1 MLPPGRFLHRW
12 VFFALTHETGLLRM
26 MRIHTQILC
35 HEKSTLAGR
44 RTCNFPD
51 WQALSS
57 QIAGYIFPFNTPM
70 TTAPSTHP
78 LYPRF
83 LAPRIEEAL
92 ADTPVILISG
102 PRQSGKTTLARQ
114 FAGNRTFLTLDNEP
128 TLQAAL
134 DDPVGLIRSYDA
146 LVIDEI
152 QRAPRLL
159 LAIKQAV
166 DADRRPGRFLLTGS
180 ANLMTLPLVADSLAG
195 RIENQVLLPL
205 SQAELA
211 ATAVKHPVV
220 HDWIDRLFLGE
231 IPYPAPERSNIV
243 DRVLCGGYPEAI
255 ARTTPRRRQ
264 AWAQQY
270 LDMLIKRDIRDLA
283 RLDKLEHLPRL
294 LKMLAQVSG
303 ELCNFSQ
310 LGGQIGLDHKTVGKY
325 LAVFEQM
332 YLLQR
337 VPAWAGTTLGQLVK
351 TPKLQFLDAGLLAAI
366 MEVGNITPI
375 HQRSRFG
382 PLLESFVF
390 GELLKFCTWSE
401 RRYAMSY
408 YRDKSQREVDFV
420 IEDAQGRLV
429 GIELK
434 SAATVDSRD
443 FSGLRHLASLTGDH
457 LVAGIVLYD
466 GELTLPFGP
475 GLWAVPLSTLW
486 QATFS
491 TVSRNV
497 G

>member
-1 MLPPGRFLHRW
+1 M
-12 VFFALTHETGLLRM
+12 
-26 MRIHTQILC
+26 
-35 HEKSTLAGR
+35 
-44 RTCNFPD
+44 
-51 WQALSS
+51 
-57 QIAGYIFPFNTPM
+57 NTP
-70 TTAPSTHP
+70 ASPP
-78 LYPRF
+78 ALYPRF

-92 ADTPVILISG
+92 LDTPVVLISG

-114 FAGNRTFLTLDNEP
+114 LAGNRTFLTLDNEP

-152 QRAPRLL
+152 QRSPRLL

-166 DADRRPGRFLLTGS
+166 DTDRRPGRFLLTGS

-211 ATAVKHPVV
+211 AADLTATDKPGV

-231 IPYPAPERSNIV
+231 IPHPSTDRHETV
-243 DRVLCGGYPEAI
+243 ERVLRGGYPEAI
-255 ARTTPRRRQ
+255 ARATPRRRQ
-264 AWAQQY
+264 AWAQHY

-303 ELCNFSQ
+303 QLCNFSQ
-310 LGGQIGLDHKTVGKY
+310 LGGQVGLDHKTISKY

-337 VPAWAGTTLGQLVK
+337 IPAWAGTALGQLIK
-351 TPKLQFLDAGLLAAI
+351 TPKLQFLDSGLLASLV
-366 MEVGNITPI
+366 EVSDITPI
-375 HQRSRFG
+375 EQRSRFG

-390 GELLKFCTWSE
+390 SELLKFSTWSE

-420 IEDAQGRLV
+420 IEDARGMLI
-429 GIELK
+429 GIEVK
-434 SAATVDSRD
+434 SAATVNSRD

-457 LVAGIVLYD
+457 FVAGLILYD
-466 GELTLPFGP
+466 GDLTLPFGP
-475 GLWAVPLSTLW
+475 SLWAVPLSTLW
-486 QATFS
+486 QATFKLAHH
-491 TVSRNV
+491 
-497 G
+497 GPG

>member
-1 MLPPGRFLHRW
+1 
-12 VFFALTHETGLLRM
+12 
-26 MRIHTQILC
+26 
-35 HEKSTLAGR
+35 
-44 RTCNFPD
+44 
-51 WQALSS
+51 
-57 QIAGYIFPFNTPM
+57 M
-70 TTAPSTHP
+70 TTPPSAPA

-92 ADTPVILISG
+92 ADTPVVLISG

-114 FAGNRTFLTLDNEP
+114 LAGNRTFLTLDNEP

-211 ATAVKHPVV
+211 AVEMPVV

-231 IPYPAPERSNIV
+231 IPHPASKRSDTV
-243 DRVLCGGYPEAI
+243 ERVLRGGYPEAI

-264 AWAQQY
+264 AWAQHY

-294 LKMLAQVSG
+294 LEMLAQVSG
-303 ELCNFSQ
+303 QLCNFTQ

-337 VPAWAGTTLGQLVK
+337 IPAWAGTALGQLVK
-351 TPKLQFLDAGLLAAI
+351 TPKLQFLDSGLLAAL
-366 MEVGNITPI
+366 MEIGDITPI

-390 GELLKFCTWSE
+390 SELLKFCTRSE

-420 IEDAQGRLV
+420 IEDAQGKLI
-429 GIELK
+429 GIEVK
-434 SAATVDSRD
+434 SAATIDSRD
-443 FSGLRHLASLTGDH
+443 FSGLRHLASLTDDH
-457 LVAGIVLYD
+457 FVAGIILYD
-466 GELTLPFGP
+466 GDLTLPFGP
-475 GLWAVPLSTLW
+475 RLWAVPLSTLW
-486 QATFS
+486 QATFR
-491 TVSRNV
+491 TAYH
-497 G
+497 GPG

>member
-1 MLPPGRFLHRW
+1 M
-12 VFFALTHETGLLRM
+12 ATT
-26 MRIHTQILC
+26 
-35 HEKSTLAGR
+35 
-44 RTCNFPD
+44 
-51 WQALSS
+51 
-57 QIAGYIFPFNTPM
+57 TP
-70 TTAPSTHP
+70 APV

-83 LAPRIEEAL
+83 LTPRIEEAL
-92 ADTPVILISG
+92 TDTPVVLIGG

-114 FAGNRTFLTLDNEP
+114 LAGQRAFLTLDNEP

-134 DDPVGLIRSYDA
+134 DDPVGLVRGYDA

-205 SQAELA
+205 SQAELCA
-211 ATAVKHPVV
+211 GEGLVAQ
-220 HDWIDRLFLGE
+220 DWLDRLFGRE
-231 IPYPAPERSNIV
+231 IPHPVSAQSDIV
-243 DRVLCGGYPEAI
+243 ARVLRGGYPEAI
-255 ARTTPRRRQ
+255 ARASPRRRQ
-264 AWAQQY
+264 SWAGNY
-270 LDMLIKRDIRDLA
+270 LEMLIRRDIRDLA
-283 RLDKLEHLPRL
+283 RLDKLEHVPRL

-303 ELCNFSQ
+303 QLCNYSQ

-325 LAVFEQM
+325 LAALEQM

-337 VPAWAGTTLGQLVK
+337 LPAWAGTPLGQLVR
-351 TPKLQFLDAGLLAAI
+351 TPKLQFIDSGLLAALLEI
-366 MEVGNITPI
+366 GDIAPI
-375 HQRSRFG
+375 QRHSRFG

-401 RRYAMSY
+401 RRYTLSY

-420 IEDAQGRLV
+420 IEDAQGEIV
-429 GIELK
+429 GIEVK
-434 SAATVDSRD
+434 SAATVGGSD
-443 FSGLRHLASLTGDH
+443 FVGLRQLATLTGGRFI
-457 LVAGIVLYD
+457 AGLVLYD
-466 GELTLPFGP
+466 GDLPLPFGP

-486 QATFS
+486 RARFKPA
-491 TVSRNV
+491 
-497 G
+497 

>member
-1 MLPPGRFLHRW
+1 MLP
-12 VFFALTHETGLLRM
+12 T
-26 MRIHTQILC
+26 
-35 HEKSTLAGR
+35 
-44 RTCNFPD
+44 
-51 WQALSS
+51 
-57 QIAGYIFPFNTPM
+57 TPSH
-70 TTAPSTHP
+70 AA

-92 ADTPVILISG
+92 ADTPVVLISG

-114 FAGNRTFLTLDNEP
+114 LAGDRTFLTLDNEP

-166 DADRRPGRFLLTGS
+166 DTDRRPGRFLLTGS

-211 ATAVKHPVV
+211 ANETAVAS
-220 HDWIDRLFLGE
+220 DWIDRLFLGE
-231 IPYPAPERSNIV
+231 IPHPSALQSEIV
-243 DRVLCGGYPEAI
+243 ARVLRGGYPEAI

-264 AWAQQY
+264 SWAQQY

-303 ELCNFSQ
+303 QLCNFSQ
-310 LGGQIGLDHKTVGKY
+310 LGGQVGLDHKTIGKY

-337 VPAWAGTTLGQLVK
+337 IPAWSGTALGQLIK
-351 TPKLQFLDAGLLAAI
+351 TPKLQFLDSGLLAAL
-366 MEVGNITPI
+366 MEVHDITPI

-390 GELLKFCTWSE
+390 SELLKFCTWSE

-429 GIELK
+429 GIEVK
-434 SAATVDSRD
+434 SAATVDRRD
-443 FSGLRHLASLTGDH
+443 FAGLRHLASLTGEH
-457 LVAGIVLYD
+457 FVAGLILYD
-466 GELTLPFGP
+466 GDLTLPFGP

-486 QATFS
+486 RS
-491 TVSRNV
+491 VR
-497 G
+497 